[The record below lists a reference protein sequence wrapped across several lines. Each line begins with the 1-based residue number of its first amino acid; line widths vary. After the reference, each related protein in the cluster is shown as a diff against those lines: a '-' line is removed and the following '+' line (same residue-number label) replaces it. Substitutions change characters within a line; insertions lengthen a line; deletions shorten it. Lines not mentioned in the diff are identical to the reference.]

1 VIMNSQAGERL
12 RLKLSAWT
20 YQAVSV
26 QAGTPT
32 QVRRGQLMAGFLL
45 LVLLPMAALDIN
57 NLYYYFI
64 APSATYAWFLI
75 TDLIAFCIIVGL
87 WFLNRRGNTRL
98 VGIGMALFL
107 SIGTSFLYSPDNPS
121 NGIVMYVLPVFIASF
136 VVEPKASFW
145 VYGISFLTYTLS
157 MYQTDRFLNY
167 DLTGMT
173 ALLVVATITWV
184 TSDRLEHTISTNTAL
199 YKDLQISNRE
209 LQESYETTLEGW
221 SRALDLRDKET
232 EGHTKRVTELTLCI
246 AKAMGFTQEQLV
258 QVRRGALLHDIG
270 KMGVPDT
277 ILHKQGPLDEAEW
290 QVMKRHPDL
299 ACELLTPI
307 KYLQPALDIP
317 HYHHERWDGTG
328 YPNKL
333 KGEDIPLAARIFA
346 VVDVFDALTS
356 DRPYREP
363 WPREK
368 ALDHIR
374 GQAGKHFDPMVVEVF
389 LKEFG
394 R

>member
-1 VIMNSQAGERL
+1 MNSQAGERL

-64 APSATYAWFLI
+64 APSAAYAWFLI

-374 GQAGKHFDPMVVEVF
+374 SQAGKHFDPMVVEVF

>member
-1 VIMNSQAGERL
+1 MNSQAGERL

-64 APSATYAWFLI
+64 APSAAYAWFLI

>member
-1 VIMNSQAGERL
+1 MNSQAGERL

-232 EGHTKRVTELTLCI
+232 EGHTKRVTELTLRI
-246 AKAMGFTQEQLV
+246 AKAMGFAQEQLV

-299 ACELLTPI
+299 ACELLSPI
-307 KYLQPALDIP
+307 NYLQPALDIP

-374 GQAGKHFDPMVVEVF
+374 SQAGKHFDPMVVEVF

>member
-1 VIMNSQAGERL
+1 MNSQAGERL